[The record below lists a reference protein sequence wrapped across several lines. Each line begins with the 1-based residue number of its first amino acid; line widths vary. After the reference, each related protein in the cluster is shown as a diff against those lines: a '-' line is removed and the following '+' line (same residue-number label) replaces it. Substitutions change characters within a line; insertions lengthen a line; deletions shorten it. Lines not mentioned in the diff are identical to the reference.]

1 MRAVWSLPA
10 LKGAAWDPESAVRN
24 ELAAELSRRD
34 VIRRAGVLG
43 LGAAIASAL
52 PLADLARPAPA
63 FAQDVS
69 LDGTLQAFFDTI
81 IPGRVVE
88 RTVSGGAVH
97 PGAIAGVD
105 PEPGAVEADALK
117 LGNHPLIGFTALA
130 PVLFAD
136 LQARSLLEGGTFLDL
151 DYDGRERV
159 CVDGLD
165 YANPDRVIWEAGA
178 AVPFTAFCAA
188 ATMVSPTR
196 NEAPGYRV
204 MGHGGAAPGGYRN
217 FSYRRRL
224 NRGRT
229 RKGYLD

>member
-1 MRAVWSLPA
+1 MN
-10 LKGAAWDPESAVRN
+10 GAAWDPESAVRN

-34 VIRRAGVLG
+34 VLHRAGVLG

-52 PLADLARPAPA
+52 PLTELARPAPA
-63 FAQDVS
+63 IAQDIS

-88 RTVSGGAVH
+88 RTVSGAAVH

-117 LGNHPLIGFTALA
+117 LANHPLIGFTVLA

-136 LQARSLLEGGTFLDL
+136 LQARSLTEGGTFLDL
-151 DYDGRERV
+151 DYDARERV
-159 CVDGLD
+159 CVAGLD
-165 YANPDRVIWEAGA
+165 YSNPDRVIWEAGA

-188 ATMVSPTR
+188 ATVKNAR
-196 NEAPGYRV
+196 KQDAPGYRV
-204 MGHGGAAPGGYRN
+204 MGHPGTAPAGYRD
-217 FSYRRRL
+217 FSYRRTL